1 MAEKTLFDF
10 LLLFNFIYLI
20 CHLILF
26 IRWQGIDST
35 TDRQTDCRLRG
46 RRGQQDLLPAR
57 TTPTPLFRS
66 RSGGRRLLH
75 NARCAENITEK
86 IIWEPAELF
95 LRHPRQPATTAY
107 CKHCIHAQH
116 EEGCS
121 ALQPSPCHCRQ
132 TYITNDRV
140 YDNKDSILQQGSC

>member
-86 IIWEPAELF
+86 IIWDTCGIIFETPTAACHYGVLQALHTCPARGRL
-95 LRHPRQPATTAY
+95 Q
-107 CKHCIHAQH
+107 
-116 EEGCS
+116 CS
-121 ALQPSPCHCRQ
+121 AAEPLPLQTDLH
-132 TYITNDRV
+132 NE
-140 YDNKDSILQQGSC
+140 